1 MNVLV
6 RILLAMVQI
15 AAVFAG
21 GAMIGE
27 GRILSG
33 SIMVGLG
40 ILDRKSTRLNS
51 SHIPLSRMPSS
62 A

>member
-15 AAVFAG
+15 AAVFFG

-40 ILDRKSTRLNS
+40 IFMAWINVRQ
-51 SHIPLSRMPSS
+51 
-62 A
+62 

>member
-40 ILDRKSTRLNS
+40 IF
-51 SHIPLSRMPSS
+51 M
-62 A
+62 AWVGVAGEA